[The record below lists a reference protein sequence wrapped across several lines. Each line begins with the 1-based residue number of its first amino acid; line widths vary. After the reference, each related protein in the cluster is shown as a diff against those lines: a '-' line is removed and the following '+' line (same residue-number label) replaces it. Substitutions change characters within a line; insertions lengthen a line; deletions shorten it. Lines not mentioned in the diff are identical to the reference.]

1 MPLPTGYVTTAER
14 QTSSEIKSNY
24 FAPNDI
30 EDNGSAELILCGVPD
45 DHMIAGWIYWSEDGP
60 MISRTEPDQAEW
72 IANAKPSWGVKETKE
87 QILEIINNATNK
99 KQEWEGLKLLD
110 RKKYFL
116 AFAAYH
122 CEREEFVCVKIDQS
136 TILKPLEA
144 YLQMEEDYMPMTPG
158 GIYNCRV
165 NLARLKTPD
174 DSGKDRVSYE
184 VTVRVHRAS
193 EKKEVAA
200 IAEAW
205 ETAKDGMWL
214 PRYFMDKGEN
224 NVFDGKPK
232 DAVLPKG
239 LPAMTRDEFGA
250 DKELA
255 GF

>member
-1 MPLPTGYVTTAER
+1 
-14 QTSSEIKSNY
+14 
-24 FAPNDI
+24 
-30 EDNGSAELILCGVPD
+30 
-45 DHMIAGWIYWSEDGP
+45 
-60 MISRTEPDQAEW
+60 
-72 IANAKPSWGVKETKE
+72 
-87 QILEIINNATNK
+87 
-99 KQEWEGLKLLD
+99 
-110 RKKYFL
+110 
-116 AFAAYH
+116 
-122 CEREEFVCVKIDQS
+122 
-136 TILKPLEA
+136 
-144 YLQMEEDYMPMTPG
+144 MEEDYMPMTPG

-174 DSGKDRVSYE
+174 DSGKDCVSYE